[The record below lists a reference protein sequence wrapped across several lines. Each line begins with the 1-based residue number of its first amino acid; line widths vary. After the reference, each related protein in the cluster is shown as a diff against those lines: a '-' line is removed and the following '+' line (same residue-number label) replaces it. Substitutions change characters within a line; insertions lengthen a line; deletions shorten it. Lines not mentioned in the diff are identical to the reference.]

1 MFHDRNVFLDVID
14 WLRARGS
21 AVSSLSGALTGDL
34 FVLAAVPSL
43 SSPLK
48 VTIRYWNEMRQA
60 AEIKQEMR
68 QINSS
73 VTVMLHGR
81 LGDLSGLKPF
91 CNSENVQAKSH
102 RGVSLAANAPCSRPS
117 FSRNLTGKSAISAS
131 RSRLRR
137 VSLPLLKSCSAE
149 AHLVLSAGCGFSD
162 VPTTAIDADASRA
175 KADSQQNRYSIASR
189 QCDGVTS
196 RISKRPRAP
205 RGLVSHT
212 LENVAARISIACG
225 PETHSCGAAVGHKI

>member
-1 MFHDRNVFLDVID
+1 MHTYRLGLFLIDVTQNGGRQCKT
-14 WLRARGS
+14 LHVR
-21 AVSSLSGALTGDL
+21 
-34 FVLAAVPSL
+34 
-43 SSPLK
+43 LK
-48 VTIRYWNEMRQA
+48 VTTKYWSEMRQA
-60 AEIKQEMR
+60 TEIKQETS

-81 LGDLSGLKPF
+81 LGELSGLKPF

-175 KADSQQNRYSIASR
+175 EAGNQKILHSLTPRPRA
-189 QCDGVTS
+189 GVTS
-196 RISKRPRAP
+196 RMPTQPRAP
-205 RGLVSHT
+205 LGLVSHT
-212 LENVAARISIACG
+212 LKNSAARPSVACG
-225 PETHSCGAAVGHKI
+225 PETHSCGAAVGHQI